1 MKQKKID
8 LKEFYYRQELKK
20 KQEGKKYD
28 PYLDT
33 QGLAFL
39 KELEDARNPAP
50 PAPPDVPV
58 PPVIPVDKK
67 PPPVEKVA
75 GSKAGYNKGYKAGY
89 EEGRKQDKRLKIRE
103 PMPVLVLVVFVL
115 LWFARSV
122 VACLYSY
129 DKVDKYFEMEQMK

>member
-1 MKQKKID
+1 MKQRKVD
-8 LKEFYYRQELKK
+8 LKEYYYRQELRKK
-20 KQEGKKYD
+20 EEGRKYD

-50 PAPPDVPV
+50 PAPPAPAAPV
-58 PPVIPVDKK
+58 VEEKKEPV
-67 PPPVEKVA
+67 VEA
-75 GSKAGYNKGYKAGY
+75 AGYNKGYKAGY
-89 EEGRKQDKRLKIRE
+89 KAGTKPDKRRISW
-103 PMPVLVLVVFVL
+103 PVVVLVVLVVFA

-129 DKVDKYFEMEQMK
+129 DRVDKYFEMEQVNR